1 LPVEIL
7 STLERVRDRY
17 GGPPVTT
24 PNDRKHRET
33 PMADHLDVPLEDA
46 TLMEEV
52 ELISTLMI
60 AASETEGQLEQNQ
73 IDRLLGVP
81 DDEATRGPSRSALP
95 QQSSRGASR

>member
-1 LPVEIL
+1 
-7 STLERVRDRY
+7 
-17 GGPPVTT
+17 
-24 PNDRKHRET
+24 
-33 PMADHLDVPLEDA
+33 MADHLDVPLEDA

-81 DDEATRGPSRSALP
+81 DGEPASGSSGTLP
-95 QQSSRGASR
+95 QQQSRGSSR

>member
-1 LPVEIL
+1 
-7 STLERVRDRY
+7 
-17 GGPPVTT
+17 
-24 PNDRKHRET
+24 
-33 PMADHLDVPLEDA
+33 MADHLDVPLEDA

-81 DDEATRGPSRSALP
+81 HDEPASGSSGTVLP
-95 QQSSRGASR
+95 QQIRGSNR

>member
-1 LPVEIL
+1 
-7 STLERVRDRY
+7 
-17 GGPPVTT
+17 
-24 PNDRKHRET
+24 
-33 PMADHLDVPLEDA
+33 MADHLDVPLEDA

-81 DDEATRGPSRSALP
+81 DDDAAGGHPGTALP
-95 QQSSRGASR
+95 QQPLRGLDR

>member
-1 LPVEIL
+1 
-7 STLERVRDRY
+7 
-17 GGPPVTT
+17 
-24 PNDRKHRET
+24 
-33 PMADHLDVPLEDA
+33 MADHLDVPLEDA

-81 DDEATRGPSRSALP
+81 DEAAGGPGGSGGRTRAVLP
-95 QQSSRGASR
+95 QQPVRGFDR

>member
-17 GGPPVTT
+17 GAPPVTT
-24 PNDRKHRET
+24 RHDRNHRET

-81 DDEATRGPSRSALP
+81 DDETSGRSRAVLP
-95 QQSSRGASR
+95 QQPNGGSPR